1 MIRIAICDT
10 DILFRKKL
18 RLLCEAYF
26 QEKELEYQIQQY
38 SSGEEMLAESNPDIL
53 LMDVKLKRINGILV
67 KEILEAINAETRVLF
82 ISENRNHMSDAF
94 GKGVYGYLI
103 KPLKE
108 ELFHQKMDAMLSD
121 VYQQSQYTY
130 CKEGCYIKKVFFKD
144 ILYIEVAGRMT
155 NTCVKGTENKLYC
168 CTASKS
174 LCQWEEVL
182 PSEQFVRVNKRQ
194 IVNLAYIVDIKS
206 EIELINFIKIPI
218 GARYKDSI
226 WEKNNEF
233 KSRRNI
239 IYETASRTGGST
251 SKIY

>member
-1 MIRIAICDT
+1 MIKIAICDT

-18 RLLCEAYF
+18 RSLCEAYF

-38 SSGEEMLAESNPDIL
+38 SSGEEMLADNNPDIL
-53 LMDVKLKRINGILV
+53 LMDVRLKRINGILV

-121 VYQQSQYTY
+121 VHQQSQYVY
-130 CKEGCYIKKVFFKD
+130 CKEGCEIKKVFFKD

-155 NTCVKGTENKLYC
+155 NICVKGTENRLYC
-168 CTASKS
+168 CTVSKA
-174 LCQWEEVL
+174 LDQWEEVL
-182 PSEQFVRVNKRQ
+182 PLEQFVRVNKRQ
-194 IVNLAYIVDIKS
+194 IVNLAYIVDIKG

-218 GARYKDSI
+218 GASYKDRV

-239 IYETASRTGGST
+239 IHKTASGTGGST